1 MNRGWHGES
10 ERHSLAARGILSS
23 PRTIHGKHTKYGG
36 LYSREARNMGR
47 RLKRAGITDE
57 EELIWEAGPPI
68 REMSGYKDP
77 NYTGRFGSL
86 PKGPEMS
93 FIKEKEQELW
103 DEFWNGYNE

>member
-1 MNRGWHGES
+1 MSRGWHGES

-23 PRTIHGKHTKYGG
+23 PKTIHEKHTKYGG

-47 RLKRAGITDE
+47 RLKQAGITDD

-77 NYTGRFGSL
+77 NYTGRFGSI
-86 PKGPEMS
+86 PKGS
-93 FIKEKEQELW
+93 DRQFIKEKEQELW